1 MLRVK
6 TNDELRRLSDEQ
18 ILEIFQRLRADGCP
32 RCIFLEHY
40 AAALATAPRR
50 DFMIMR
56 PVSLILISKYNL
68 SASIADRGDE
78 DQLRAG

>member
-1 MLRVK
+1 
-6 TNDELRRLSDEQ
+6 
-18 ILEIFQRLRADGCP
+18 
-32 RCIFLEHY
+32 
-40 AAALATAPRR
+40 
-50 DFMIMR
+50 MIMR